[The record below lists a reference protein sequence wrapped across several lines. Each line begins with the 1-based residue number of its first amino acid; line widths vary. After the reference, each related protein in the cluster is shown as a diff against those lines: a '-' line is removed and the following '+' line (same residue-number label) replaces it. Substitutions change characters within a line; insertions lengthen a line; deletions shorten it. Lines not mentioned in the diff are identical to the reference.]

1 MDSPKILLIADDLN
15 ILRTLRRNLV
25 DRGYDVSIALDDR
38 EALDMLAK
46 VNPDLFI
53 LNLEFASTGI
63 NGLIIC
69 EQLRKL
75 SRCPIMVLTTVGA
88 ENDKIRALDIGADDC
103 LDMPFN
109 IDVFLARV
117 RAALRRWFDYS
128 TGILRK
134 GDLVICGELLM
145 NNDTREM
152 WVNGIQVKLTRT
164 EFDMLKYLVD
174 HSGKVVTHKELL
186 KGVWGVDYGVQ
197 KEYLRVYISQLRK
210 KIETNP
216 MNPRYILTE
225 PGIGYRFR
233 SEFSD

>member
-1 MDSPKILLIADDLN
+1 
-15 ILRTLRRNLV
+15 
-25 DRGYDVSIALDDR
+25 
-38 EALDMLAK
+38 
-46 VNPDLFI
+46 
-53 LNLEFASTGI
+53 
-63 NGLIIC
+63 
-69 EQLRKL
+69 
-75 SRCPIMVLTTVGA
+75 
-88 ENDKIRALDIGADDC
+88 
-103 LDMPFN
+103 
-109 IDVFLARV
+109 
-117 RAALRRWFDYS
+117 
-128 TGILRK
+128 
-134 GDLVICGELLM
+134 M
-145 NNDTREM
+145 NNDAREM